1 MSKSNYTKTPGRW
14 YEPKRNGKQ
23 LIHDI
28 ENDIGADFKKP
39 LYGSKEL
46 YIDSDP
52 DELIASDYVRKHY
65 GESYV

>member
-1 MSKSNYTKTPGRW
+1 MSKYKTPGRW
-14 YEPKRNGKQ
+14 YEPDRSSKQ
-23 LIHDI
+23 FVRDAEI
-28 ENDIGADFKKP
+28 DIGADFRKP

-52 DELIASDYVRKHY
+52 DEIVASEYVRKHY